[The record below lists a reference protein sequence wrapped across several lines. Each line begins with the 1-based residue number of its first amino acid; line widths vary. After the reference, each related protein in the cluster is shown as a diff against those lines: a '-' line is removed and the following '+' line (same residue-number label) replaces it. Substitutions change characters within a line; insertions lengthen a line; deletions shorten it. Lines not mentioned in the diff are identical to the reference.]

1 MNTSLSLTKIGARGR
16 MTPLIEFKLA
26 MLWFVFWSM
35 CVGTTESDQAKNMGK
50 CVVCQ
55 WRAGSKWHGWSVRQ
69 GRGEGDCHSRLLH
82 EIQNLLHE
90 LWKWSHNLNYRIILF
105 REIEKPHLRLWM
117 ILIVVS
123 WDTSC
128 LGRHSLGLSLLRNL
142 FSFVGPQGSRH
153 SQGRIFPH
161 PGHSFT
167 IRQLRPHSC
176 HLFLTE
182 VAPVVKPAIGIAV
195 ICKEKALSSL
205 IATST
210 RFHKSWF

>member
-1 MNTSLSLTKIGARGR
+1 MDLFEAVCMNQIRQNMWKWVSV
-16 MTPLIEFKLA
+16 
-26 MLWFVFWSM
+26 VF
-35 CVGTTESDQAKNMGK
+35 
-50 CVVCQ
+50 Q
-55 WRAGSKWHGWSVRQ
+55 WRVQSKWHGWSVRQ

-142 FSFVGPQGSRH
+142 FWFVGPQGSRL
-153 SQGRIFPH
+153 SQGSIFPDSR
-161 PGHSFT
+161 PLLLLLG
-167 IRQLRPHSC
+167 QLCPHSC
-176 HLFLTE
+176 HLVLTAA
-182 VAPVVKPAIGIAV
+182 VPVGGG
-195 ICKEKALSSL
+195 CRGSGGE
-205 IATST
+205 
-210 RFHKSWF
+210 RFFS

>member
-1 MNTSLSLTKIGARGR
+1 MDLFEAVCMNQIRQNMWKWVSV
-16 MTPLIEFKLA
+16 
-26 MLWFVFWSM
+26 VF
-35 CVGTTESDQAKNMGK
+35 
-50 CVVCQ
+50 Q
-55 WRAGSKWHGWSVRQ
+55 WRVQSKWHGWSVRQ

-142 FSFVGPQGSRH
+142 FWFVGPQGSRL
-153 SQGRIFPH
+153 SQGSIFPDSR
-161 PGHSFT
+161 PLLLLLG
-167 IRQLRPHSC
+167 QLCPHSC
-176 HLFLTE
+176 RFDSSRPSWRWPLWVGGREILSLS
-182 VAPVVKPAIGIAV
+182 IAF
-195 ICKEKALSSL
+195 
-205 IATST
+205 ATSVERYVFT
-210 RFHKSWF
+210 

>member
-1 MNTSLSLTKIGARGR
+1 MDLFEAVCMNQIRQNMWKWVSV
-16 MTPLIEFKLA
+16 
-26 MLWFVFWSM
+26 VF
-35 CVGTTESDQAKNMGK
+35 
-50 CVVCQ
+50 Q
-55 WRAGSKWHGWSVRQ
+55 WRVQSKWHGWSVRQ

-142 FSFVGPQGSRH
+142 FWFVGPQGSRL
-153 SQGRIFPH
+153 SQGSIFPD
-161 PGHSFT
+161 S
-167 IRQLRPHSC
+167 RPLLHYRATVPTFLPSRFDSSC
-176 HLFLTE
+176 SSWRW
-182 VAPVVKPAIGIAV
+182 
-195 ICKEKALSSL
+195 LSWVGGREILSL
-205 IATST
+205 SIEFATSVERYVFT
-210 RFHKSWF
+210 

>member
-1 MNTSLSLTKIGARGR
+1 MDLFEAVCMNQIRQNMWKWVSV
-16 MTPLIEFKLA
+16 
-26 MLWFVFWSM
+26 VF
-35 CVGTTESDQAKNMGK
+35 
-50 CVVCQ
+50 Q
-55 WRAGSKWHGWSVRQ
+55 WRVQSKWHGWSVRQ

-105 REIEKPHLRLWM
+105 REIEKSLLRGKHLLM
-117 ILIVVS
+117 FLIVVS

-182 VAPVVKPAIGIAV
+182 VAPVVKPAIAV
-195 ICKEKALSSL
+195 ICREKALSSL